1 MYENYDE
8 ETIADEMMSMVD
20 DKYDKREGSV
30 IRTALAPMA
39 YLASEIYAAIDML
52 YSELFADS
60 ASYYYLAKRAAEHG
74 VFPKNETKAVLKMTV
89 VPATSKITIGDV
101 FQSEDGS
108 LSYKVISEIDRLS
121 GTYKVECDVAGN
133 IGNSYIGDVLPVETG
148 DPLNDMQTAT
158 LSEVIV
164 AGDAEEDVEELRTR
178 YFESFDVSKFGGNK
192 AQYEEWV
199 KGIAGVESCKI
210 LRQWE
215 NEYSPASLMP
225 TENVNNWFNS
235 IDRKSISEDA
245 YRWLSNVYNA
255 SKSGL
260 LTVGGTIKIVISATG
275 NEVPSEQLVKDVQT
289 TIDPNPG
296 EGSGI
301 APIGHV
307 VIVTGVKKKIIN
319 YTLGLKYASGFTFS
333 SLQTSISDAINEYHK
348 ELRQSWSKE
357 ESVIVRVAQITV
369 KILKIEGIIDVNTV
383 MINGKTENLEL
394 AYDEIPEMGIVNEK
408 VS

>member
-121 GTYKVECDVAGN
+121 GTYKVECDVAGD

-164 AGDAEEDVEELRTR
+164 AGDAEEDVEEL
-178 YFESFDVSKFGGNK
+178 
-192 AQYEEWV
+192 
-199 KGIAGVESCKI
+199 
-210 LRQWE
+210 
-215 NEYSPASLMP
+215 
-225 TENVNNWFNS
+225 NVNNWFNS

-369 KILKIEGIIDVNTV
+369 KILKN
-383 MINGKTENLEL
+383 
-394 AYDEIPEMGIVNEK
+394 
-408 VS
+408 

>member
-1 MYENYDE
+1 MYDNYDE
-8 ETIADEMMSMVD
+8 ETIAEEMMIQVD

-52 YSELFADS
+52 YNELFADS

-74 VFPKNETKAVLKMTV
+74 IFPKGETKAVLKMTV
-89 VPATSKITIGDV
+89 VPASSKITIGDV

-108 LSYKVISEIDRLS
+108 LSYTVISEIDRLS
-121 GTYKVECDVAGN
+121 GTYKAECDVAGA
-133 IGNSYIGDVLPVETG
+133 IGNSYTGDVLPVETG

-164 AGDAEEDVEELRTR
+164 AGDADEDVEELRTR

-192 AQYEEWV
+192 AEYEEWV
-199 KGIAGVESCKI
+199 KGIAGVESCKV
-210 LRQWE
+210 LRQWK
-215 NEYSPASLMP
+215 NGYSPGSMRP
-225 TENVNNWFNS
+225 NENVENWINS
-235 IDRKSISEDA
+235 INRKSISEDA
-245 YRWLSNVYNA
+245 YRWLINVYNA

-275 NEVPSEQLVKDVQT
+275 NEVPSEQLVKDVQE
-289 TIDPNPG
+289 TIDPDPG
-296 EGSGI
+296 EGRGI

-307 VIVTGVKKKIIN
+307 VIVSGVKRKVIN

-333 SLQTSISDAINEYHK
+333 LLQSSISDAIDEYHN
-348 ELRQSWSKE
+348 ELRQSWAKE
-357 ESVIVRVAQITV
+357 DSITVRLAQITV
-369 KILKIEGIIDVNTV
+369 KILKIEGIIDVNAV
-383 MINGKTENLEL
+383 MINGKAENLVLE
-394 AYDEIPEMGIVNEK
+394 YDEIPERGAVNEK
-408 VS
+408 AA